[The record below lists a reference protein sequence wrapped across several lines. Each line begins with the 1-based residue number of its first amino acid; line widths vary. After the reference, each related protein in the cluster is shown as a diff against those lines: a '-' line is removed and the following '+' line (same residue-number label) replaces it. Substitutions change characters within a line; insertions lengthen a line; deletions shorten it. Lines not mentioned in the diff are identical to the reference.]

1 MMPAPVSA
9 CPLRKETVSP
19 ERGCKAMNNITELI
33 KDIWLTCSN
42 GARKRDRTV
51 LGLFVVVV
59 ISVTL
64 IILGLVK
71 P

>member
-1 MMPAPVSA
+1 
-9 CPLRKETVSP
+9 
-19 ERGCKAMNNITELI
+19 MNNITALI
-33 KDIWLTCSN
+33 KDIWQTCSN
-42 GARKRDRTV
+42 GARNRDRTV

-64 IILGLVK
+64 IILGLIK

>member
-1 MMPAPVSA
+1 
-9 CPLRKETVSP
+9 
-19 ERGCKAMNNITELI
+19 MNNITELI